1 MFSMKK
7 SFLQLFGLL
16 WLFLYVTTSSTHA
29 ASSLDCTQATNINV
43 PVYECQALMDFYN
56 ATNWDSWVKNNW
68 RNTDTNVCSWFG
80 VSCINIAKENRINGL
95 SLPSNN
101 LNGILPD
108 SLWALDQ
115 LQNFVVN
122 NNSLYGELS
131 DSLWTWTRISVFNIS
146 NNGFYGYIP
155 SSWILK
161 WRISK
166 FPFDFSYNCLVA
178 NGYDSKLQ
186 ETLKKG
192 FLVEPQNVCEGFD
205 MFISKSVLK
214 QVIVY
219 PEDIIWYNIFY
230 QNRGSLPAYN
240 VKITDIPGHA
250 LSLLEADAR
259 YSIQT
264 IDDVDTFVF
273 NVWTVGVW
281 EYGEIILTGQ
291 VAETG
296 FLEDQDTII
305 NNVIIESANKETN
318 TNFTNNA
325 SAISALFK
333 PFAPSTTD
341 FGWWVSWPSSNG
353 GTTSSSWGVQNPIS
367 TWSQVSD
374 TTSWNLMTWANTTPS
389 EENVTEESHNLCPYW
404 DEKYSIFD
412 IKDLPDNKSKI
423 EAIKFLLDRCIIQWQ
438 YAEWKYFAA
447 YDKITYGELYKMVV
461 RSLWLPFQSTEWHWA
476 LWYQSSAS
484 EKGLLDGVVEGY
496 TLDDFASKDDVI
508 IVLNNMLSFVWK
520 EKSLSNNT
528 VSPGIVRRWN
538 FAVLLHS
545 LIK

>member
-1 MFSMKK
+1 MKRIV
-7 SFLQLFGLL
+7 
-16 WLFLYVTTSSTHA
+16 LFLFVCCGIYLWFLSWSTLA
-29 ASSLDCTQATNINV
+29 ASTLDCGTANNINV
-43 PVYECQALMDFYN
+43 PVSECQALMDFYN
-56 ATNWDSWVKNNW
+56 ATNGDSWAKNDW
-68 RNTDTNVCSWFG
+68 RNTDSNVCSWFG
-80 VSCINIAKENRINGL
+80 VSCISVFTNGKIQENRVNGL
-95 SLPSNN
+95 SLSSNN
-101 LNGILPD
+101 LNGTLPD
-108 SLWALDQ
+108 SLWVLNQ

-131 DSLWTWTRISVFNIS
+131 NELSTWTKISVFNIS
-146 NNGFYGYIP
+146 NNKFYGYIP
-155 SSWILK
+155 SSWIFNWK
-161 WRISK
+161 ISK
-166 FPFDFSYNCLVA
+166 FPFDFSYNCLVI

-192 FLVEPQNVCEGFD
+192 FLLEPQTVCEWFD

-230 QNRGSLPAYN
+230 KNNGTIPAYN

-250 LSLLEADAR
+250 LFLLEANVHYNIKA
-259 YSIQT
+259 
-264 IDDVDTFVF
+264 IDDIDTFVF
-273 NVWTVGVW
+273 NLWTIGVW

-291 VAETG
+291 VAETW
-296 FLEDQDTII
+296 FLQDQDTIV
-305 NNVIIESANKETN
+305 NNVIIESANEETN
-318 TNFTNNA
+318 TNFINNA

-341 FGWWVSWPSSNG
+341 FGWWVAW
-353 GTTSSSWGVQNPIS
+353 TSSSWGVQNPPS

-374 TTSWNLMTWANTTPS
+374 TTSWNVMTWTDTTPS
-389 EENVTEESHNLCPYW
+389 EENLTEESHNLCPYW

-438 YAEWKYFAA
+438 YDEWKLFAA
-447 YDKITYGELYKMVV
+447 YDKITYGELYKMIV
-461 RSLWLPFQSTEWHWA
+461 RSLWLSFQTTEWHWA
-476 LWYQSSAS
+476 LWYQSTAW

-496 TLDDFASKDDVI
+496 TLDDFAKKDDVI
-508 IVLNNMLSFVWK
+508 IVLNNMLSFIWK
-520 EKSLSNNT
+520 EKSLSNRT